1 MRSHPD
7 ARHLAPL
14 AAGALLALGLAGCV
28 VAPPHGAVVYDNGG
42 YASAE
47 IYAPSAPPA
56 PYVEVQ
62 PALPFPGAIWI
73 GGYWNWSGGRHVWTP
88 GHYERPHPGYRWAPH
103 RWEPGPRGGWYLR
116 GGGWIR

>member
-1 MRSHPD
+1 M
-7 ARHLAPL
+7 
-14 AAGALLALGLAGCV
+14 
-28 VAPPHGAVVYDNGG
+28 
-42 YASAE
+42 
-47 IYAPSAPPA
+47 
-56 PYVEVQ
+56 
-62 PALPFPGAIWI
+62 PFIGAIWI